1 MKVIDL
7 LNKIANGEEVPKKL
21 RLKDKLYKDLYYQY
35 NERYNCYDL
44 LGKNL
49 KAGCYVFG
57 YSELNDELE
66 IIEDTPEKNKRIDK
80 LKKNEIL
87 LTNHYRFIICVLNI
101 KKMSHLQ
108 RHCGLI
114 YWMIIEEM

>member
-1 MKVIDL
+1 MKTIKVIDL
-7 LNKIANGEEVPKKL
+7 YNKIANGEEVPKKL

-66 IIEDTPEKNKRIDK
+66 IIEDKPKEN
-80 LKKNEIL
+80 KKN
-87 LTNHYRFIICVLNI
+87 T
-101 KKMSHLQ
+101 
-108 RHCGLI
+108 
-114 YWMIIEEM
+114 